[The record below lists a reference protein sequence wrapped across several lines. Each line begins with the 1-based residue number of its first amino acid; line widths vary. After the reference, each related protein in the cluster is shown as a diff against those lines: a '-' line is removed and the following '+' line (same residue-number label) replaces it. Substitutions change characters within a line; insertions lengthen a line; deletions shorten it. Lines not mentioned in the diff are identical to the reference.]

1 MGNGKSRRKFL
12 ETASKSLGLVG
23 ISPVLSNFIVQTLSS
38 QVLAAGVTNTSGTDK
53 NYIFFA
59 LPGGPPRWFFDLPL
73 TPNGT
78 AAKYTDA
85 FSHKGVGTFVG
96 MQAAGDPQAIYK
108 PWYDTVSKYWLPP
121 VWGSNPAGGSF
132 KNCLASAAFIR
143 GVDFEINNHDLGRLR
158 NQSPIIGGL
167 SIAGLLAE
175 KTSTAFPA
183 AASGSISNAFK
194 ATKPISPVSLTYNVS
209 ATVNPISTVMRY
221 FSGRAPVENLAVDQ
235 ALSEFDK
242 YADKN
247 NFIQKSLTESKERSD
262 ALVTQG
268 VKTFTD
274 KWQPVYDRYLL
285 KVKEAMSLNNTE
297 SFMDTKP
304 ITPPKMLANGNPDLR
319 TRRADGTFMGD
330 LSDYR
335 KMVNDETTVAN
346 LAATYATVE
355 ILITMGLTQV
365 VTADLGDLRNLVMNE
380 AGGKFSLQ
388 MDQHFIG
395 TLVSTIGTTFLYR
408 AIINCT
414 EELVLALKEKG
425 LFDKTVIQFGAEFN
439 RTAKADG
446 SGSDHGF
453 KGSSVL
459 LISGMIKKTI
469 VLGNIKDDPT
479 SAYKG
484 TWGMAAPHP
493 LVGNNYPLR
502 LNDVCKTVCGM
513 LGLKN
518 VSNNGEYIL
527 KNNGSQWE
535 AFSGAA
541 GEAKNV

>member
-1 MGNGKSRRKFL
+1 MGNGQNRRKFL
-12 ETASKSLGLVG
+12 ENATKSLGLVG

-38 QVLAAGVTNTSGTDK
+38 QVFAAGTTPTGGTDK
-53 NYIFFA
+53 IYIFFA

-78 AAKYTDA
+78 SAKYTDA
-85 FSHKGVGTFVG
+85 FSHNGVATYVG
-96 MQAAGDPQAIYK
+96 MAGAGDPQAIYK
-108 PWYDTVSKYWLPP
+108 PWYDSQSKYWLPP

-132 KNCLASAAFIR
+132 SNCLSNAAFIR

-158 NQSPIIGGL
+158 NQSPIIGGM

-175 KTSTAFPA
+175 KTFTAFPA

-194 ATKPISPVSLTYNVS
+194 ASKPMSPVGLNYTVS
-209 ATVNPISTVMRY
+209 GTTNPVASTMRY
-221 FSGRAPVENLAVDQ
+221 FSGRAPTGNLAVTQ

-247 NFIQKSLTESKERSD
+247 NFMQKSLTESKERSD
-262 ALVTQG
+262 ALVAQG
-268 VKTFTD
+268 VSTFTD
-274 KWQPVYDRYLL
+274 KWQPTYDRYVL
-285 KVKEAMSLNNTE
+285 KVKEAMSLTNTS
-297 SFMDTKP
+297 SFMDSSP
-304 ITPPKMLANGNPDLR
+304 ITAPKMVNNNPDVR
-319 TRRADGTFMGD
+319 SRRGDGVFMGD

-335 KMVNDETTVAN
+335 RMVDDQTTVQN
-346 LAATYATVE
+346 LAATFATVE

-365 VTADLGDLRNLVMNE
+365 VTADLGGLANLIFNNT
-380 AGGKFSLQ
+380 GSKFSLAN
-388 MDQHFIG
+388 DQHFIG
-395 TLVSTIGTTFLYR
+395 SLVSTIGTTFMYR
-408 AIINCT
+408 AMLNCT
-414 EELVLALKEKG
+414 EELVVVLKEKG
-425 LFDKTVIQFGAEFN
+425 LFDKTIIQFGAEFN

-453 KGSSVL
+453 KGCSVL
-459 LISGMIKKTI
+459 LISGMIKKTV

-493 LVGNNYPLR
+493 ILNNNYPIR
-502 LNDVCKTVCGM
+502 LNDVCKTICGM

-527 KNNGSQWE
+527 RNNGSKWE
-535 AFSGAA
+535 AFAGTN